1 MEKSLF
7 EFIDDYIDAK
17 IEAHEHP
24 ESGPCGEAL
33 DEAMRGLIGALHPI
47 EKFRRLLKS

>member
-24 ESGPCGEAL
+24 ESGPCYEAL
-33 DEAMRGLIGALHPI
+33 EDAMAILIDAIRPI
-47 EKFRRLLKS
+47 EKLRRLLKS